1 MLHSQVLAG
10 SLNPGM
16 KMVPLQVSIVWK
28 TLWIAGVSHS
38 TIELFVVC
46 LNSACVVLLL
56 PDVVNLSSSLAP
68 LLAGVYASLAF
79 AYAFF
84 IYIRTL
90 GFFLLGL
97 WTARILHEG
106 ILTSILRAP
115 MSFFDT
121 TPVGRILNR
130 FSMDQSYI
138 DENLS
143 MSWNMFL
150 NMLFSVSARPPAGD
164 LSFGPCFCIL
174 VSRPAG

>member
-1 MLHSQVLAG
+1 MLFLPWNENERASIA
-10 SLNPGM
+10 SIS
-16 KMVPLQVSIVWK
+16 PLLLLK
-28 TLWIAGVSHS
+28 TSWIAGVSKPVN
-38 TIELFVVC
+38 ELSVIC
-46 LNSACVVLLL
+46 LSQACEALL
-56 PDVVNLSSSLAP
+56 PDVVNPSSNFAP

-150 NMLFSVSARPPAGD
+150 NMLFSVRPP
-164 LSFGPCFCIL
+164 LSRC
-174 VSRPAG
+174 

>member
-1 MLHSQVLAG
+1 MTRI
-10 SLNPGM
+10 P
-16 KMVPLQVSIVWK
+16 
-28 TLWIAGVSHS
+28 
-38 TIELFVVC
+38 VC
-46 LNSACVVLLL
+46 S
-56 PDVVNLSSSLAP
+56 
-68 LLAGVYASLAF
+68 GIYASLAF

-106 ILTSILRAP
+106 ILGAILRAP
-115 MSFFDT
+115 MAFFDT

-150 NMLFSVSARPPAGD
+150 NMLFSVSTRAPLCPE
-164 LSFGPCFCIL
+164 LSFSL
-174 VSRPAG
+174 S